1 MRDLIKRVNQARRAH
16 PSLQSDHSVEF
27 LETDNEQIIAY
38 SKAAPKE
45 ATREGDIVITIV
57 NLDPHHTQRGWVGL
71 PLERWGIGPT
81 DNLQFHDLL
90 TDARFLWS
98 GRRIYVELDPQFVP
112 AHLLVLRRYVR
123 TERDFDYF
131 L

>member
-1 MRDLIKRVNQARRAH
+1 MYVQLNCAIIDADPANRQELAG
-16 PSLQSDHSVEF
+16 F
-27 LETDNEQIIAY
+27 LERFGLQVVAQLPGTDGLPALLGRPDGPHLI
-38 SKAAPKE
+38 
-45 ATREGDIVITIV
+45 IV
-57 NLDPHHTQRGWVGL
+57 NLDPHHTQRGWVSL

-90 TDARFLWS
+90 TDARFVWS

-112 AHLLVLRRYVR
+112 AHVLVLRRYVR

>member
-1 MRDLIKRVNQARRAH
+1 MPVSLNPRRAR
-16 PSLQSDHSVEF
+16 STLERELQHD
-27 LETDNEQIIAY
+27 T
-38 SKAAPKE
+38 
-45 ATREGDIVITIV
+45 VITVV
-57 NLDPHHTQRGWVGL
+57 NLDPHHTQRGWVTL
-71 PLERWGIGPT
+71 PLERWGISPT

-90 TDARFLWS
+90 TDARFVWS

-112 AHLLVLRRYVR
+112 AHVLVLRRYVR

>member
-1 MRDLIKRVNQARRAH
+1 MRDLIQRVNHARREH
-16 PSLQSDHSVEF
+16 PALQSDHSLEF

-38 SKAAPKE
+38 SKSS
-45 ATREGDIVITIV
+45 GDGTDIIVSVV
-57 NLDPHHTQRGWVGL
+57 NLDPHHTQRGWVTL
-71 PLERWGIGPT
+71 PLDGWGISPR